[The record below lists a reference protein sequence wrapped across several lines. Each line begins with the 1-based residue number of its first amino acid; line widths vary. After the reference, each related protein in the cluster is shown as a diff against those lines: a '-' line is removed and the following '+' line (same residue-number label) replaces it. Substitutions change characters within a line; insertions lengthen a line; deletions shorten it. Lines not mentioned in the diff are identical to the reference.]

1 VPLPR
6 VVIGRPWCVG
16 PVVETSGG
24 GGLARRATMAPAA
37 SAVLAVV
44 AAAITAIAVFILIP
58 RPVATGAAVA
68 AMGRVRWRGRRR
80 LGHRGCNVG
89 VERRRGSRRSGTVH
103 VKLLQEQIIL
113 KFEEVQKRRVAL
125 NDGAHV
131 LEALVQPPKD
141 VENEDPVINGCTE
154 VSQTVGHGLEL
165 AAELIDLE
173 VTLNK
178 SAKSSIKVKSTVFT
192 VTGKLILD
200 GELEVARRAT
210 AFPDHP
216 LKIL

>member
-1 VPLPR
+1 
-6 VVIGRPWCVG
+6 
-16 PVVETSGG
+16 
-24 GGLARRATMAPAA
+24 MAPVA

-68 AMGRVRWRGRRR
+68 TMGRVRGRGRRR
-80 LGHRGCNVG
+80 LDHRGCNVG
-89 VERRRGSRRSGTVH
+89 VERRQGSRRSGTVH

-178 SAKSSIKVKSTVFT
+178 SAKSSIKVKSTVLT
-192 VTGKLILD
+192 VTGKLVLD

-210 AFPDHP
+210 AFPDHL

>member
-1 VPLPR
+1 
-6 VVIGRPWCVG
+6 
-16 PVVETSGG
+16 
-24 GGLARRATMAPAA
+24 MAPVA

-68 AMGRVRWRGRRR
+68 TMGRVRGRGRRR
-80 LGHRGCNVG
+80 LDHRGCNVG
-89 VERRRGSRRSGTVH
+89 VERRQGSRRSGTVH

-141 VENEDPVINGCTE
+141 VENEDPIINGCTE
-154 VSQTVGHGLEL
+154 VSQTIGHGLEL

-178 SAKSSIKVKSTVFT
+178 SAKSSIKVKSTVLT
-192 VTGKLILD
+192 VTGKLVLD
-200 GELEVARRAT
+200 GELEVARCAT
-210 AFPDHP
+210 AFPDHL